1 MPLPLTIDPGEI
13 GAGSSFA
20 AAQGNLLWVVTFS
33 DGTDFNVDAVKANFT
48 RILHDLTRQ
57 VILVVF
63 INLIAA
69 YFGAFT
75 GGLITQ
81 MRP

>member
-1 MPLPLTIDPGEI
+1 MRYAFHLV
-13 GAGSSFA
+13 S
-20 AAQGNLLWVVTFS
+20 VVTFS

-48 RILHDLTRQ
+48 RMLDDLTRQ

-63 INLIAA
+63 INLIPA
-69 YFGAFT
+69 YFDTFT

-81 MRP
+81 MRQ